1 MNGLYLALLILYNIL
16 NVFSFNQKESPVT
29 TSPVHVEQAE
39 TSDHSW
45 NDLQKAA
52 LANDYTKV
60 KQLIHDGAQVPPSIL
75 IDMSFIVSN
84 QQSDPEMISFL
95 IEHGADVNAQ
105 CQLTQY
111 TPLFFAQDPYVVH
124 CLLNYGANPNIPNRY
139 GTTCKQVWQEAH
151 HEPYKLKILK
161 LHEHLNAYYHQDM
174 KNSVTANI
182 FIHAFLQC
190 VQGKPELLE
199 QILIQEPQ
207 DNNKRNRSK
216 TLKSRFE
223 PGMLKHGTLK
233 DFILPE
239 LEKQLEL
246 KRKKELQHN

>member
-1 MNGLYLALLILYNIL
+1 MNGFYLTLLITYKIL
-16 NVFSFNQKESPVT
+16 NVFSFNQQKSP
-29 TSPVHVEQAE
+29 SASSSKHVEQAE
-39 TSDHSW
+39 TSNHSLT
-45 NDLQKAA
+45 DLQKAA
-52 LANDYTKV
+52 LANDYTQV

-75 IDMSFIVSN
+75 IDMCFIVSN
-84 QQSDPEMISFL
+84 QQGDPEMISFL

-105 CQLTQY
+105 GQHTQY
-111 TPLFFAQDPYVVH
+111 TPLFFAQDPYMVH
-124 CLLNYGANPNIPNRY
+124 CLLNYGANPNIPNEY
-139 GTTCKQVWQEAH
+139 GKTCNEAWQEVH
-151 HEPYKLKILK
+151 HPPYKLKILK
-161 LHEHLNAYYHQDM
+161 LHEHLNPYYYQET
-174 KNSVTANI
+174 KNNITANI

-199 QILIQEPQ
+199 QILITEPT
-207 DNNKRNRSK
+207 DIDKRDRNE

-246 KRKKELQHN
+246 KRKKEDLK